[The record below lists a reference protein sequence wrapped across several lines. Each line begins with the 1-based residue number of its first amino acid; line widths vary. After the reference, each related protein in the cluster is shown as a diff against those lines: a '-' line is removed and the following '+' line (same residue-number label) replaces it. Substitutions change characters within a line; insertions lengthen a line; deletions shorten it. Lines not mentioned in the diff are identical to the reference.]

1 MSTGSWIRRQR
12 DRPTAEHERHAAFMV
27 TAAVAVT
34 ATLLLAITAPHA
46 PSPNA
51 ASDPSDGARLQ
62 QTPRAPSGNGVAV
75 ALTGE
80 AERAARVFLH
90 GYLGYIYG
98 HNRGTAVKGA
108 TSALTHSLA
117 GSMRPV
123 PPGMRA
129 RQPRVVA
136 LHTENAPAGLIR
148 VTAAINGGGLVDYP
162 IALLLARQGSR
173 LLVTGLGG
181 A

>member
-12 DRPTAEHERHAAFMV
+12 DRPIGEHERHAAFTV

-51 ASDPSDGARLQ
+51 ASDPRDGARLQ
-62 QTPRAPSGNGVAV
+62 QTPQVPSGSVSV

-98 HNRGTAVKGA
+98 HNRAAGVQGA
-108 TSALTHSLA
+108 TSALTHALA
-117 GSMRPV
+117 GSARPV

-148 VTAAINGGGLVDYP
+148 VTAAINDGGLVDYP

>member
-1 MSTGSWIRRQR
+1 MRTGSWIRQQR
-12 DRPTAEHERHAAFMV
+12 DRPIAEHERHAAFTV

-46 PSPNA
+46 PSPHA
-51 ASDPSDGARLQ
+51 APDPRDARPQ
-62 QTPRAPSGNGVAV
+62 PAPQAPSGSGVSV

-98 HNRGTAVKGA
+98 HSRGTAVKGA
-108 TSALTHSLA
+108 TSTLTHALA
-117 GSMRPV
+117 GSTRRV
-123 PPGMRA
+123 SPGMRA
-129 RQPRVVA
+129 RRPRVVA
-136 LHTENAPAGLIR
+136 LHTGNAPAGLIR
-148 VTAAINGGGLVDYP
+148 VTAAINDGGLVEYP
-162 IALLLARQGSR
+162 IALLLARHGTG

>member
-1 MSTGSWIRRQR
+1 MSMGSWVRRQR
-12 DRPTAEHERHAAFMV
+12 DRPIAEHERHAAF
-27 TAAVAVT
+27 TAAAAAAV
-34 ATLLLAITAPHA
+34 TLLLAITAPHA
-46 PSPNA
+46 PSPHA
-51 ASDPSDGARLQ
+51 ALDPRDGARLQ
-62 QTPRAPSGNGVAV
+62 LASQAPSGGSVSV

-98 HNRGTAVKGA
+98 HSQGTAVKGA
-108 TSALTHSLA
+108 TSALTHALA
-117 GSMRPV
+117 GSMRRV
-123 PPGMRA
+123 SPGMRA
-129 RQPRVVA
+129 RRPRVVA

-148 VTAAINGGGLVDYP
+148 VTAAINDGGLVNYP
-162 IALLLARQGSR
+162 IALLLARHRNR